1 MRYFT
6 DVIRK
11 INSHRTA
18 WLIAF
23 FIGFLVI
30 SPTLISVYNIGFE
43 NWRGVYPMFIDDEG
57 HYLARAKEA
66 ADGHMN
72 LGNVFLSEHKDH
84 PGVLYGLAEN
94 IVGFVSRVS
103 GVSVPAVFAVSDFFL
118 PAIGF
123 LSLYF
128 MFFAVTKNKKTALIF
143 SAVFYAMFLYWFG
156 RPVIPQ
162 VGFIFLA
169 LGLRLIWEI
178 FETDTP
184 PARLSV
190 LLGLCI
196 GLLVYLHLYYWTPL
210 FVLYSLV
217 VFFNAVRRKSFA
229 PFKNSCVTFVTFG
242 IVIIPYGITMSRV
255 VSHPLY
261 GETIQRYGM
270 LTTHLP
276 ATYTNVAM
284 LFFALLIVFL
294 NGNRL
299 KNQNPQNFIFA
310 VSLPISGVI
319 LNWQNVITG
328 KYLQFSSHYYLVT
341 VLLVV
346 ATFAIVFPSV
356 QNIFLNWR
364 KNNFKTKLLNGASA
378 VIAVALIVFIF
389 YRQWGVF
396 TRGLT
401 VRADKT
407 QMMELQGYRPI
418 FDWLNN
424 DTKPDSVILVL
435 DENIIGYVP
444 IYTRNNLYSF
454 GYAGYYL
461 MSDNELEERWVRQN
475 IFNDH
480 INTDFIRNSYKS
492 IWANKFIDKYQN
504 ASVRNKILNKITR
517 HPMPELELVPEV
529 YIERVFNEYNE
540 AKKENLETALK
551 KFKIDYILLDT
562 KTEDGARIAEEIKKE
577 TFLKPIQEFGTR
589 VIYKVN

>member
-1 MRYFT
+1 MKFIT
-6 DVIRK
+6 DFFKSID
-11 INSHRTA
+11 NHRTA
-18 WLIAF
+18 WLFAF

-30 SPTLISVYNIGFE
+30 SPTLISVYNLGFE
-43 NWRGVYPMFIDDEG
+43 NWRGVYPMFIDDEE

-66 ADGHMN
+66 ADGYMN
-72 LGNVFLSEHKDH
+72 LGNVFLSEHKDN
-84 PGVLYGLAEN
+84 PGVLYGLPEN
-94 IVGFVSRVS
+94 IFGMISREFS
-103 GVSVPAVFAVSDFFL
+103 VSVPFIFTANDFFF
-118 PAIGF
+118 PFIGF
-123 LSLYF
+123 LLLYF
-128 MFFAVTKNKKTALIF
+128 LFFDVTKNKNTALVF
-143 SAVFYAMFLYWFG
+143 SAAFYAMFLYHFG

-162 VGFIFLA
+162 FSFVFLA

-229 PFKNSCVTFVTFG
+229 PFKDSCITFFTFG
-242 IVIIPYGITMSRV
+242 IVVIPYGIIMSKI

-284 LFFALLIVFL
+284 LFFALLVVLL

-310 VSLPISGVI
+310 VSLPISGVVI
-319 LNWQNVITG
+319 NWQNVITG

-341 VLLVV
+341 VFLVAV
-346 ATFAIVFPSV
+346 TLAIVFSSV
-356 QNIFLNWR
+356 QNIFLDWR
-364 KNNFKTKLLNGASA
+364 KNGFRTKLLSGTS
-378 VIAVALIVFIF
+378 VALALFLVAFIF
-389 YRQWGVF
+389 YKQWNVF

-401 VRADKT
+401 ARVDKT
-407 QMMELQGYRPI
+407 QMMELQSYRLI
-418 FDWLNN
+418 FDWLDGN
-424 DTKPDSVILVL
+424 TKPDSVILVL
-435 DENIIGYVP
+435 DEKMVEYVP
-444 IYTRNNLYSF
+444 IYTKNNLYSY
-454 GYAGYYL
+454 GSAGYYL
-461 MSDNELEERWVRQN
+461 ATDEEQENRWVRQN

-480 INTDFIRNSYKS
+480 INADFIRNSYKS

-504 ASVRNKILNKITR
+504 ASVRNKIINKITR

-551 KFKIDYILLDT
+551 KFKVDYILLDT